1 MNINTALIKLLAALL
16 TALVPI
22 AAHANS
28 GDLYATDNSS
38 IRIYAPDGTASVF
51 ASGLLRP
58 RGLAFDGVGNLFVA
72 TLDTAIRGDNRGQIL
87 KFAPDG
93 TVTTFATGLDSPTG
107 LAVDSAGNLYV
118 VLSGR
123 FTPGRFNGGI
133 APSGVTTGVGV
144 TKISPGGVKN
154 LFAILDPTTFH
165 ENFGIAIDERNN
177 VFVADNL
184 QGTIYQITPDGHFVT
199 APSIS
204 TFVSILS
211 PVGLAFDGAGNL
223 YASDTDPFDVEGN
236 ITKIAPDGTQ
246 TPFVSGLG
254 GLRGLAFDPSGNL
267 FAAGHGNNVIYR
279 ITPGGSVSIFASGLN
294 VPQFLAVE
302 P

>member
-1 MNINTALIKLLAALL
+1 MNINTSLIKLLAALL
-16 TALVPI
+16 ATLIPI
-22 AAHANS
+22 GVHANP

-38 IRIYAPDGTASVF
+38 IRIYAPDGTPSIF

-58 RGLAFDGVGNLFVA
+58 RGLAFDGLGNLFVA

-93 TVTTFATGLDSPTG
+93 IVTAFATGLDSPTG
-107 LAVDSAGNLYV
+107 LAVDRAGNLYV

-199 APSIS
+199 ARSIS
-204 TFVSILS
+204 TFVPIDD
-211 PVGLAFDGAGNL
+211 PIGLAFDGAGNL
-223 YASDTDPFDVEGN
+223 YASHSFPPGG
-236 ITKIAPDGTQ
+236 ITRIAPDGTQ
-246 TPFVSGLG
+246 AFVVSGLED
-254 GLRGLAFDPSGNL
+254 LRGLAFDHNGNL
-267 FAAGHGNNVIYR
+267 FAAGHGNNVIYK
-279 ITPGGSVSIFASGLN
+279 ITPGGSVSILASGLN
-294 VPQFLAVE
+294 VPQFLAVK